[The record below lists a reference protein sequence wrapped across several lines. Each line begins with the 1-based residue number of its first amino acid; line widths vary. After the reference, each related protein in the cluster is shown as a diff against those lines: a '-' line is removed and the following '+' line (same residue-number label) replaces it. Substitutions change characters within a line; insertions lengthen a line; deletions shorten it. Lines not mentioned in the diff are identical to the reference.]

1 MSDSRRPRLL
11 ALIVTGG
18 PAEPSRSTPEVHAAL
33 SRIPDS
39 VIRAFEIEA
48 LIVTDGDE
56 TARGRESSASPAPG
70 ASLPFPLTLLT
81 NPTRQGYG
89 GSQKIGFHYAVE
101 RGFDF
106 VVLLHGDGKYAAEC
120 LPSLLEPLAEGRADA
135 AYGSR
140 MLDRAGARRGMPL
153 YKFAGN
159 RVLSALQSR
168 LLRTRLS
175 EFHSGYRAYATAALK
190 RLPFHL
196 NSDEYHFDT
205 EITIQLLLSGARLV
219 EAPIPPYD
227 SAEIRFAN
235 GLTYAANVI
244 ATCLKA
250 RAQELSLFFDRRF
263 DCVPSTLSNV
273 HYKPRLG
280 FTSTHTIALDS
291 IPAGSRVLDIGCAGG
306 YFSQMLHDRG
316 CHTTG
321 VDKFPLDPSN
331 TLDAFH
337 LHDLNQGP
345 LPVDVAAFDYAAMLD
360 VLEHLQS
367 PETFVDEFR
376 AAAGRNPNLTL
387 LISTP
392 NVAFIVVRLML
403 LLGKFNYGKR
413 GILDLTH
420 TRLFTFRTFRR
431 LFEQSGYEVI
441 SMRGVPAPFPLALG
455 DTWYARFLLGANTL
469 LIRLS
474 RRLFAFQIFAVVR
487 PKPGLPYLLGRAVI
501 RNAR

>member
-1 MSDSRRPRLL
+1 MPSSVVDGFDVEAL
-11 ALIVTGG
+11 AIGDG
-18 PAEPSRSTPEVHAAL
+18 SADASAEPIPAAGAG
-33 SRIPDS
+33 IP
-39 VIRAFEIEA
+39 
-48 LIVTDGDE
+48 
-56 TARGRESSASPAPG
+56 
-70 ASLPFPLTLLT
+70 LPFPLTVLQ
-81 NPTRQGYG
+81 NPTQQGYG
-89 GSQKIGFHYAVE
+89 GNQKIGFHYAMQ
-101 RGFDF
+101 RGFQY
-106 VVLLHGDGKYAAEC
+106 VALVHGDGKYAPEC
-120 LPSLLEPLAEGRADA
+120 LPDLMTPLTAGQADA
-135 AYGSR
+135 VYGSR
-140 MLDRAGARRGMPL
+140 MMKPADARRGMPL
-153 YKFAGN
+153 YKYLGN
-159 RVLSALQSR
+159 RVLSRIQSW

-175 EFHSGYRAYATAALK
+175 EFHSGYRAYSIAALG
-190 RLPFHL
+190 RIPFPF
-196 NSDEYHFDT
+196 NSNGLHFDT
-205 EITIQLLLSGARLV
+205 EITIQLLLSGARIKEV
-219 EAPIPPYD
+219 PIPPYHGD
-227 SAEIRFAN
+227 EISFGT
-235 GLTYAANVI
+235 GLKYSWNVL

-250 RAQELSLFFDRRF
+250 RAQELSLFFDRKF

-291 IPAGSRVLDIGCAGG
+291 IPSGSRVLDIGCAGG

-321 VDKFPLDPSN
+321 VDKFPLDRSN

-360 VLEHLQS
+360 VLEHLES

-403 LLGKFNYGKR
+403 LIGKFNYGKR

-420 TRLFTFRTFRR
+420 TRLFTFGTFRR

-455 DTWYARFLLGANTL
+455 DSWFARFLLNANAL
-469 LIRLS
+469 LIRMS
-474 RRLFAFQIFAVVR
+474 RTLFAFQIFAVVR
-487 PKPGLPYLLGRAVI
+487 PKPGLPYLLDRAVF
-501 RNAR
+501 RDAR

>member
-1 MSDSRRPRLL
+1 MSGSRLPRLL
-11 ALIVTGG
+11 VLIVGDG
-18 PAEPSRSTPEVHAAL
+18 AAGVERSTTAVQGAL
-33 SRIPDS
+33 SRIPAS
-39 VIRAFEIEA
+39 VIQTFEIEA
-48 LIVTDGDE
+48 LIIADGSE
-56 TARGRESSASPAPG
+56 EPASRSESSAPPAAVP
-70 ASLPFPLTLLT
+70 LPFPLTLLR
-81 NPTRQGYG
+81 NPARQGYG
-89 GSQKIGFHYAVE
+89 GSQKIGFHYAIE
-101 RGFDF
+101 SGFDF
-106 VVLLHGDGKYAAEC
+106 VVLLHGDGTYAAEC
-120 LPSLLEPLAEGRADA
+120 MPSLLEPLSEGRADA

-153 YKFAGN
+153 YKFVGN
-159 RVLSALQSR
+159 RILSALQSR
-168 LLRTRLS
+168 LLRIRLS

-190 RLPFHL
+190 RVPFHL

-205 EITIQLLLSGARLV
+205 EVTIQLLLSGARLV
-219 EAPIPPYD
+219 EAPIPAYN
-227 SAEIRFAN
+227 SAEIRFGN
-235 GLTYAANVI
+235 GMAYAANVI
-244 ATCLKA
+244 ATCVKA

-280 FTSTHTIALDS
+280 FTSTHTIAFES

-306 YFSQMLHDRG
+306 YFSQMLRDRG
-316 CHTTG
+316 CHATG
-321 VDKFPLDPSN
+321 VDKFPLEPPNS
-331 TLDAFH
+331 LDAFY
-337 LHDLNQGP
+337 LHDLNQAP
-345 LPVDVAAFDYAAMLD
+345 LPVDVAAFDYAVMLD

-376 AAAGRNPNLTL
+376 ASAGKNPDLTL

-392 NVAFIVVRLML
+392 NVAFFVVRLML
-403 LLGKFNYGKR
+403 LIGKFNYGKR

-455 DTWYARFLLGANTL
+455 DTSFARLLLGLNTL
-469 LIRLS
+469 LIKVS
-474 RRLFAFQIFAVVR
+474 RTLFAFQIFAIVR

>member
-11 ALIVTGG
+11 VLIVGGG
-18 PAEPSRSTPEVHAAL
+18 PAEPDRLAAAVQAAL
-33 SRIPDS
+33 SRIPGS
-39 VIRAFEIEA
+39 IIQAFEIEG
-48 LIVTDGDE
+48 LIITDGPE
-56 TARGRESSASPAPG
+56 RPAPS
-70 ASLPFPLTLLT
+70 AALPFPLTLLG
-81 NPTRQGYG
+81 NPAPQGYG
-89 GSQKIGFHYAVE
+89 GIQKIGFHYAID

-120 LPSLLEPLAEGRADA
+120 LPKLLEPLAEGRADA

-140 MLDRAGARRGMPL
+140 MLNLAAARGGMPL

-159 RVLSALQSR
+159 RILSALQSR
-168 LLRTRLS
+168 LLRTPLS
-175 EFHSGYRAYATAALK
+175 EFHSGYRAYMTAALK
-190 RLPFHL
+190 RIPFHL
-196 NSDEYHFDT
+196 NSDEFHFDT
-205 EITIQLLLSGARLV
+205 EITIQLLLSGARIV
-219 EAPIPPYD
+219 EVPIPAYN
-227 SAEIRFAN
+227 STEIGPAN
-235 GLTYAANVI
+235 GLTYAARVI
-244 ATCLKA
+244 GTCVKA

-263 DCVPSTLSNV
+263 DCVPSTVSNV

-291 IPAGSRVLDIGCAGG
+291 IPARSRVLDIGCAGG
-306 YFSQMLHDRG
+306 YFGQILRDRG

-321 VDKFPLDPSN
+321 VDKFPLVPPN

-337 LHDLNQGP
+337 LHDLNQAP
-345 LPVDVAAFDYAAMLD
+345 LPVDLATFDYAVMLD

-367 PETFVDEFR
+367 PETFIDDFR
-376 AAAGRNPNLTL
+376 TAAGRNPDLTL

-403 LLGKFNYGKR
+403 LVGKFNYGKR

-420 TRLFTFRTFRR
+420 TRLFTFSTFRR

-441 SMRGVPAPFPLALG
+441 SIRGVPAPFPLALG
-455 DTWYARFLLGANTL
+455 DNWFARLLLAANSV
-469 LIRLS
+469 LIKLS

-487 PKPGLPYLLGRAVI
+487 PKPGLPYLLDRAVV
-501 RNAR
+501 RTAR

>member
-1 MSDSRRPRLL
+1 MSALRPRLL

-18 PAEPSRSTPEVHAAL
+18 SAGADRSTTAVHAAL
-33 SRIPDS
+33 SRIPAS
-39 VIRAFEIEA
+39 VIQAFDIEA
-48 LIVTDGDE
+48 LIITDGSEEPAGGSE
-56 TARGRESSASPAPG
+56 TDASRGTVP
-70 ASLPFPLTLLT
+70 LPFPLTLLR
-81 NPTRQGYG
+81 NPVRQGYG
-89 GSQKIGFHYAVE
+89 GGQKIGFHYALE

-106 VVLLHGDGKYAAEC
+106 VVLLHGDGQYAAEC
-120 LPSLLEPLAEGRADA
+120 LPSLLGPLSEGRADA

-159 RVLSALQSR
+159 RILSAFQSR
-168 LLRTRLS
+168 LLRIRLS
-175 EFHSGYRAYATAALK
+175 EFHSGYRAYATAALE
-190 RLPFHL
+190 RVPFHL

-219 EAPIPPYD
+219 EAPIPAYN
-227 SAEIRFAN
+227 SAEIRFGN
-235 GLTYAANVI
+235 GLAYAANVI

-263 DCVPSTLSNV
+263 DCVPSTISNV

-280 FTSTHTIALDS
+280 FASTHTIALDS
-291 IPAGSRVLDIGCAGG
+291 IPTGSRVLDIGCAGG
-306 YFSQMLHDRG
+306 YFSQMLRDRG
-316 CHTTG
+316 CRATG
-321 VDKFPLDPSN
+321 VDKFPLDPAN

-337 LHDLNQGP
+337 LHDLNQAP
-345 LPVDVAAFDYAAMLD
+345 LPVDVAAFDYAVMLD

-367 PETFVDEFR
+367 PEAFVDEFR
-376 AAAGRNPNLTL
+376 ASAARNPNLTL

-392 NVAFIVVRLML
+392 NVAFVVVRLML
-403 LLGKFNYGKR
+403 LIGKFNYGKR

-431 LFEQSGYEVI
+431 LFEQSGYEVL

-455 DTWYARFLLGANTL
+455 NSAFARFLLNANRL
-469 LIRLS
+469 LITLS
-474 RRLFAFQIFAVVR
+474 RTLFAFQIFAVVR

>member
-1 MSDSRRPRLL
+1 MSDSVRPRLL
-11 ALIVTGG
+11 VLIVAGG
-18 PAEPSRSTPEVHAAL
+18 RAGQDRSADAVQAAL
-33 SRIPDS
+33 SRIPSS
-39 VIRAFEIEA
+39 VIEAFAIEA
-48 LIVTDGDE
+48 LIITDGDDPRS
-56 TARGRESSASPAPG
+56 TGSAPVGSSAAAP
-70 ASLPFPLTLLT
+70 LPFPLTMLR

-120 LPSLLEPLAEGRADA
+120 LPSLLEPLSEGRADA

-153 YKFAGN
+153 YKFVGN
-159 RVLSALQSR
+159 RILSAIQSR
-168 LLRTRLS
+168 LLRIRLS
-175 EFHSGYRAYATAALK
+175 EFHSGYRAYATSALK

-196 NSDEYHFDT
+196 NSNEYHFDT

-219 EAPIPPYD
+219 EASIPAYN
-227 SAEIRFAN
+227 SAEIRLAN
-235 GLTYAANVI
+235 GIVYAVKVI
-244 ATCLKA
+244 ATCLRA

-263 DCVPSTLSNV
+263 DCVPSTLSNI

-280 FTSTHTIALDS
+280 FTSTHTIALEA

-306 YFSQMLHDRG
+306 YFGQMLRDRG
-316 CHTTG
+316 CHATG
-321 VDKFPLDPSN
+321 VDKFPLDAPN
-331 TLDAFH
+331 ALDAFH
-337 LHDLNQGP
+337 LHDLNQAP
-345 LPVDVAAFDYAAMLD
+345 LPVDVAAFDYAVMLD
-360 VLEHLQS
+360 VIEHLQS

-376 AAAGRNPNLTL
+376 AAAGKNPGLTL
-387 LISTP
+387 LVSTP
-392 NVAFIVVRLML
+392 NVAFIIVRLML
-403 LLGKFNYGKR
+403 LIGKFNYGKR

-420 TRLFTFRTFRR
+420 TRLFTFPTFRR
-431 LFEQSGYEVI
+431 LFEQSGYDVI

-455 DTWYARFLLGANTL
+455 DGWFARLLLGTNTL

-487 PKPGLPYLLGRAVI
+487 PKPGLAYLLDRAVI
-501 RNAR
+501 RDAR